1 MISQGLDN
9 HMSSKNSLHSN
20 GYQNG
25 FETKAICSSMSDGVA
40 VKEAVEACNSVTGHD
55 RLLAGWIDMLFSKL
69 EMAMDRLGPQH

>member
-25 FETKAICSSMSDGVA
+25 FQTKAICSSMSDDVA
-40 VKEAVEACNSVTGHD
+40 VKEAVEACDSVTGHNH
-55 RLLAGWIDMLFSKL
+55 LSAGWTDRLFSKL
-69 EMAMDRLGPQH
+69 EMAVDRLGPQH